1 MKKTPINIIKLPD
14 DLKLNTSHSIEI
26 YDYVNIKE
34 ISRQKIALSK
44 NTFSFLQNGT
54 KKVFF
59 DNSSSLI
66 NNSQFLLMKAG
77 NSLMTEKFY
86 NDETKYRSILFFFT
100 NESVFNFI
108 RKFQLKP
115 QDNASYASIYSFDY
129 DLYIKGFTKS
139 VLNISKLSKSIQKNI
154 LDAKFDEIM
163 LYLLAIKGVN
173 FLYSLISD
181 SDNSK
186 QKFIQIV
193 ENNKV
198 NKLSIKELSF
208 LTNMSA
214 SSFKRTFKKHFQSS
228 PGKWFQEKRLE
239 HAAFLLINKSKRPS
253 DIYQE
258 TGYENLSNF
267 TQAFKI
273 KFGVTP
279 KRYQTT

>member
-1 MKKTPINIIKLPD
+1 
-14 DLKLNTSHSIEI
+14 
-26 YDYVNIKE
+26 
-34 ISRQKIALSK
+34 
-44 NTFSFLQNGT
+44 
-54 KKVFF
+54 
-59 DNSSSLI
+59 
-66 NNSQFLLMKAG
+66 MKAG

-86 NDETKYRSILFFFT
+86 NDETKYRSILFFFS
-100 NESVFNFI
+100 NEAVFNFI
-108 RKFQLKP
+108 RKFKLKS
-115 QDNASYASIYSFDY
+115 QNNASYASMYSFDY

-139 VLNISKLSKSIQKNI
+139 ILNISKLSKSIQKNI

-163 LYLLAIKGVN
+163 LYLIEIKGVN

-181 SDNSK
+181 SDNST
-186 QKFIQIV
+186 QKFIQTV
-193 ENNKV
+193 ENNII

-208 LTNMSA
+208 LANMST
-214 SSFKRTFKKHFQSS
+214 SSFKRAFKKHFQSS

-258 TGYENLSNF
+258 IGYENLSNF

-279 KRYQTT
+279 KKYQTV

>member
-1 MKKTPINIIKLPD
+1 MSTITLPD
-14 DLKLNTSHSIEI
+14 ELNLNSSHSIEI
-26 YDYVNIKE
+26 YDYVNIQE
-34 ISRQKIALSK
+34 ISKQKIVLSK

-54 KKVFF
+54 KEVFF
-59 DNSSSLI
+59 DNSTRLI
-66 NNSQFLLMKAG
+66 NNSQFSLVKAG
-77 NSLMTEKFY
+77 NSLTIEKSY
-86 NDETKYRSILFFFT
+86 NDEMKYRSILLFFS

-115 QDNASYASIYSFDY
+115 KDNASYASVYSFDY

-139 VLNISKLSKSIQKNI
+139 ILNISKLSKSIQQNI
-154 LDAKFDEIM
+154 LDAKFEEIM
-163 LYLLAIKGVN
+163 LYLIATKGVN
-173 FLYSLISD
+173 FIYSLISN

-208 LTNMSA
+208 LANMST

-239 HAAFLLINKSKRPS
+239 HAAFLLKNKLKRPS

-258 TGYENLSNF
+258 IGYENLSNF

-279 KRYQTT
+279 KKYQKN

>member
-1 MKKTPINIIKLPD
+1 MNVITLPD
-14 DLKLNTSHSIEI
+14 ELNLSSSNSIEI
-26 YDYVNIKE
+26 YDYINIKE
-34 ISRQKIALSK
+34 ISKQQIILSK

-54 KKVFF
+54 KEVFF
-59 DNSSSLI
+59 DNSSRLI
-66 NNSQFLLMKAG
+66 DNAQFLLMKAG

-86 NDETKYRSILFFFT
+86 NNETKYRSILFFFS
-100 NESVFNFI
+100 NEAVFNFI
-108 RKFQLKP
+108 RKFQLNP

-129 DLYIKGFTKS
+129 DLYIKGFIKS
-139 VLNISKLSKSIQKNI
+139 ILNISKLSKSIQKNI

-163 LYLLAIKGVN
+163 LYLIEIKGVD

-181 SDNSK
+181 SDNSN

-193 ENNKV
+193 ENNIV

-208 LTNMSA
+208 LTNMSE
-214 SSFKRTFKKHFQSS
+214 SSFKRLFKKHFKSS
-228 PGKWFQEKRLE
+228 PGAWFREKRLE
-239 HAAFLLINKSKRPS
+239 HSAFLLRNKSKRPS

-258 TGYENLSNF
+258 VGYENLSNF

-279 KRYQTT
+279 KKYQKI

>member
-54 KKVFF
+54 KEVFF
-59 DNSSSLI
+59 DNSSRLI

-279 KRYQTT
+279 KKYQKN

>member
-1 MKKTPINIIKLPD
+1 MNIITLPD
-14 DLKLNTSHSIEI
+14 QLNLNSSHSIEI
-26 YDYVNIKE
+26 YDYVNIQE
-34 ISRQKIALSK
+34 ISKQKIVLSK
-44 NTFSFLQNGT
+44 NAFSFLQNGT
-54 KKVFF
+54 KEVFF
-59 DNSSSLI
+59 DNSSRLI

-115 QDNASYASIYSFDY
+115 QDNASYASVYSFDY

-208 LTNMSA
+208 LTNMST

-239 HAAFLLINKSKRPS
+239 HAAFLLKNKSKRPS

-258 TGYENLSNF
+258 IGYENLSNF

-279 KRYQTT
+279 KKYQKI

>member
-1 MKKTPINIIKLPD
+1 
-14 DLKLNTSHSIEI
+14 
-26 YDYVNIKE
+26 
-34 ISRQKIALSK
+34 
-44 NTFSFLQNGT
+44 
-54 KKVFF
+54 
-59 DNSSSLI
+59 
-66 NNSQFLLMKAG
+66 
-77 NSLMTEKFY
+77 
-86 NDETKYRSILFFFT
+86 
-100 NESVFNFI
+100 
-108 RKFQLKP
+108 
-115 QDNASYASIYSFDY
+115 
-129 DLYIKGFTKS
+129 
-139 VLNISKLSKSIQKNI
+139 
-154 LDAKFDEIM
+154 M

-208 LTNMSA
+208 LANMST

-239 HAAFLLINKSKRPS
+239 HAAFLLKNKLKRPS

-258 TGYENLSNF
+258 IGYENLSNF

-279 KRYQTT
+279 KKYQKN